1 MANTSKQKTRS
12 GRRLWL
18 LPVAAGIFLLG
29 VLGWFSFRYQSRF
42 TPRTEILGVDCANM
56 TAEEAARA
64 LQAAADR
71 GTFDLR
77 DEEGREIV
85 RLPLNDFLEKDQ
97 LAGLARDAFRRQKQ
111 DAGLFDWLLSPGGS
125 EEPAILSGVTSRQ
138 IWAALEDALYGTEPR
153 VAPSNARVE
162 LSEDGYLVVEE
173 EPGNLVD
180 LKVCGDVLAAA
191 FRDCRG
197 LTESPVTL
205 EAKNARIRPVVT
217 AGGES
222 VQRILDQLEA
232 YTHLQVTLAFAD
244 DSVYELTPEDIWS
257 VSDVEIVGR
266 DVVARPDEERVR
278 TLTDTLALDHGFDG
292 VYAKFHN
299 AEKTREYIYY
309 RVGDTGWKMDKEA
322 LAADVA
328 DALREHVDAE
338 IAPQYD
344 YTWYWKDYY
353 KYFNVQ
359 DTFIEIS
366 LDNQYLWAYVDG
378 ELLVETP
385 VVTGSLLRGD
395 NTRRGCFRIAYKD
408 ADLNLRGPTWDDHVD
423 FWMPFD
429 DQIGLHDSFW
439 RDDYGAD
446 IYLEDGSHGCINTPH
461 EAMEIIFNAYDR
473 GDIVIVY

>member
-1 MANTSKQKTRS
+1 M
-12 GRRLWL
+12 
-18 LPVAAGIFLLG
+18 
-29 VLGWFSFRYQSRF
+29 
-42 TPRTEILGVDCANM
+42 
-56 TAEEAARA
+56 
-64 LQAAADR
+64 
-71 GTFDLR
+71 
-77 DEEGREIV
+77 
-85 RLPLNDFLEKDQ
+85 
-97 LAGLARDAFRRQKQ
+97 
-111 DAGLFDWLLSPGGS
+111 
-125 EEPAILSGVTSRQ
+125 
-138 IWAALEDALYGTEPR
+138 
-153 VAPSNARVE
+153 
-162 LSEDGYLVVEE
+162 
-173 EPGNLVD
+173 
-180 LKVCGDVLAAA
+180 
-191 FRDCRG
+191 
-197 LTESPVTL
+197 
-205 EAKNARIRPVVT
+205 
-217 AGGES
+217 
-222 VQRILDQLEA
+222 QRILDQLEA